1 MEYDT
6 PQGHYR
12 QFADTWTPFGKRI
25 GDKVRVLYSPS
36 AADSPQILAFDSDWL
51 VYVTFFFLP
60 GLAIAFLGRILIRP
74 PRGALS
80 MLVDGTRKV

>member
-1 MEYDT
+1 VEYDT

-74 PRGALS
+74 PRGAPS